1 MARRIRITSATSVSD
16 GAGHRYG
23 HGQVVE
29 VDDDLA
35 AAWIA
40 AGHAEP
46 DSSKSTTKG
55 RGADK
60 PVRQAADGRRRATR
74 RAPRTAAAKAAGASD
89 AEPVS
94 DDKEQGSSPADDDSP
109 GSGE

>member
-16 GAGHRYG
+16 GAGNRYG
-23 HGQVVE
+23 HGQAVE
-29 VDDDLA
+29 VDDELA

-46 DSSKSTTKG
+46 DTGKPTSDGK
-55 RGADK
+55 GADK

-74 RAPRTAAAKAAGASD
+74 RAPRDTSAKAAGATD
-89 AEPVS
+89 AEAAAVRGN
-94 DDKEQGSSPADDDSP
+94 DDDGSTGSSGDQ
-109 GSGE
+109 